1 MCQVFFI
8 YLFIFLSRLQELL
21 GNITVKDGSSS
32 NKFDDEEEDL
42 IEKDKRDEMERLK
55 KQGIRQQKL
64 EAIRKEEEERCGETL
79 DWSLV
84 NNDVGFSSSPVVLFI
99 FSETHLVGDV
109 DKHRVLKDRRK

>member
-1 MCQVFFI
+1 MRQSSDFFFF
-8 YLFIFLSRLQELL
+8 YCLSRLQELL

-64 EAIRKEEEERCGETL
+64 EAIRKEEEERCGHTL
-79 DWSLV
+79 DSSLM
-84 NNDVGFSSSPVVLFI
+84 
-99 FSETHLVGDV
+99 
-109 DKHRVLKDRRK
+109 K